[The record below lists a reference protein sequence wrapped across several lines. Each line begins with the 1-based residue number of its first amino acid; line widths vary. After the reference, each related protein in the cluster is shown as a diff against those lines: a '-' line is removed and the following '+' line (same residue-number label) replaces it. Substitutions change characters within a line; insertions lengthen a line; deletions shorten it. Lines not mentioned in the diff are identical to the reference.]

1 MSLGRRVERRGSF
14 CRVENW
20 SFQCAAS
27 VLRVGEQRRKGSSGH
42 PRKAHWPFLYL
53 LMLPLAQVCCG
64 FSVPGLNHS
73 GWKVFSLLL
82 EVENTASTASLFC
95 HLNSQKL

>member
-1 MSLGRRVERRGSF
+1 MGRRVERRGSF

-42 PRKAHWPFLYL
+42 PRPTGLFSIYSCCLWHRFAVGFQFLD
-53 LMLPLAQVCCG
+53 
-64 FSVPGLNHS
+64 
-73 GWKVFSLLL
+73 
-82 EVENTASTASLFC
+82 
-95 HLNSQKL
+95 